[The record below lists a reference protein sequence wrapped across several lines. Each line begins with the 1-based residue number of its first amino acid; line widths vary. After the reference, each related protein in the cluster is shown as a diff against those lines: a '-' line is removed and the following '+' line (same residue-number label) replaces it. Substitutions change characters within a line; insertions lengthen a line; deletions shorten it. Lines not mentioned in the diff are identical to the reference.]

1 MMYVFLIDWM
11 NECIEAKENS
21 SFDEVQD
28 CTYVYA
34 RVAMCSARK
43 RRKEEKKREKK
54 YVSLIT

>member
-43 RRKEEKKREKK
+43 RRKEEEKK
-54 YVSLIT
+54 EKRNTFL